1 MVLVYPQR
9 RFIVHKLSDLNVYGQ
24 TTVPFE
30 DTRDYLIQWKYNV
43 GALAVTIQEDQP
55 RYISWQAEIDD
66 IAGVELTGDTVE
78 IAVTLLGNNDYV
90 YFNGTA
96 PNAVTLTDQGGG
108 QYLISGIVTFT
119 DWLWVRNNTL
129 IKPPADRNTNWDYS
143 VTITPPVGFSAKNW
157 TVTVSYTGD
166 GEEMSEPLDQEFD
179 PGVPKS
185 VYGHPVVTDVY
196 NTAYSYRVVITS
208 PDAVINTISSS
219 GSGGTATWTSPTY
232 TIQGTKTQV
241 NSHLSTLVVDTDE
254 VVDFTL
260 TYTLTNLISATV
272 TVVTQ
277 NWVETVLNTESEN
290 LGVART
296 YISNK
301 INNLMSTDPIQIAD
315 GDLTGTYT
323 VAVIL
328 NSDIGVFGLSSD
340 TEFPPPEWTAGTLSW
355 EFTGS
360 EAECNTALS
369 QLVFYP
375 NKNTT
380 SATTFTYRQFRGT
393 TIQADATIAISGIAN
408 TETIPGEGVYTFTAA
423 GPYTFTPTFEQAR
436 YLDIELLAIGGGGA
450 GGGTL
455 WKLGD
460 SVYSDVDSN
469 YTQFHYGSMWDVPS
483 LSSYTVDPV
492 TGDATYVGGTQWIG
506 GGGGAGGCIVATNPD
521 LFYDTVGNVTYN
533 ITIGRGG
540 AKPPVT
546 TGNFAYSIQT
556 APTAGT
562 QTAIQRPGDLTQ
574 RISATGGYPG
584 ISTSTFGGEGTLR
597 LPPGTTTVTAGHSGV
612 GYINGVIDKTAGS
625 DHSTVTY
632 YASGSNLHPY
642 TLPSVNKWG
651 NLFDYRVEYIRG
663 GINNGN
669 SATSVGQGILSSIT
683 GTVVEYAA
691 GGGLAY
697 YGPTL
702 TTPGSGGM
710 AGVYDPGLDF
720 TYRGGAVNQAD
731 DVPFG
736 FTDGQD
742 GIIII
747 KFTQPS

>member
-1 MVLVYPQR
+1 M
-9 RFIVHKLSDLNVYGQ
+9 HKLSDLNVYGQ
-24 TTVPFE
+24 TSVPFE
-30 DTRDYLIQWKYNV
+30 DTRDYLVKWKYNT
-43 GALAVTIQEDQP
+43 GATAVTIQEDQP
-55 RYISWQAEIDD
+55 RYVSWQAEIDD
-66 IAGVELTGDTVE
+66 LAGVDSTGDTVD
-78 IAVTLLGNNDYV
+78 IAITLLGTTDYV
-90 YFNGTA
+90 YFDGTA
-96 PNAVTLTDQGGG
+96 PNAVTLIDQGSG
-108 QYLISGIVTFT
+108 QYLISGIVTFG

-129 IKPPADRNTNWDYS
+129 IKPPADRNTNWDYT

-166 GEEMSEPLDQEFD
+166 GEEITTPLDQEFD
-179 PGVPKS
+179 PGIPEG

-196 NTAYSYRVVITS
+196 NTDYSYRVVITS
-208 PDAVINTISSS
+208 ATAVIDLITSA
-219 GSGGTATWTSPTY
+219 GTGGTATWDGVARSF
-232 TIQGTKTQV
+232 TIQGTKAQV
-241 NSHLSTLVVDTDE
+241 NSHLSSLTVTTNSF
-254 VVDFTL
+254 VDFTL

-277 NWVETVLNTESEN
+277 NWVETVLNAESDN

-301 INNLMSTDPIQIAD
+301 INDIMPTDPIQIND
-315 GDLTGTYT
+315 GNVTGTYT

-328 NSDIGVFGLSSD
+328 NSDIGVFGLPSD
-340 TEFPPPEWTAGTLSW
+340 TEFPPPEWTAGTRTW

-360 EAECNTALS
+360 KSECNTALS

-380 SATTFTYRQFRGT
+380 SATTFTYKQFRGT

-408 TETIPGEGVYTFTAA
+408 TETIPGEGLYTFTF
-423 GPYTFTPTFEQAR
+423 GGTSTFTPTFEQAH
-436 YLDIELLAIGGGGA
+436 YLDMEVLAVGGGGA

-460 SVYSDVDSN
+460 SVFSDVDSN
-469 YTQFHYGSMWDVPS
+469 YTQSHYGSMWDVPS
-483 LSSYTVDPV
+483 LTSYTVDPV

-506 GGGGAGGCIVATNPD
+506 GGGGAGGCVVATNPD
-521 LFYDTVGNVTYN
+521 IFYDTIGNVTYN
-533 ITIGRGG
+533 ITVGNGG
-540 AKPPVT
+540 SKPGVT
-546 TGNFAYSIQT
+546 GGNFPWATTS
-556 APTAGT
+556 APTAGNET
-562 QTAIQRPGDLTQ
+562 VIIRPGETTP
-574 RISATGGYPG
+574 RIRCTGGYPG
-584 ISTSTFGGEGTLR
+584 ISTNTFGGQGTLF

-625 DHSTVTY
+625 DYPTVTY
-632 YASGSNLHPY
+632 YPSGSELHPY

-651 NLFDYRVEYIRG
+651 NLFDYSVEYYRG
-663 GINNGN
+663 GINNSN
-669 SATSVGQGILSSIT
+669 SATSVGQGIPSSIT
-683 GTVVEYAA
+683 GTEVEYAA

-720 TYRGGAVNQAD
+720 TYRGTSNAAD

-736 FTDGQD
+736 FTDGQP
-742 GIIII
+742 GIVII